1 MYHIII
7 LISNIKHNIIIRIF
21 DIYST
26 VNSDKSP
33 ISIGMEPLNLRELK
47 FLLKN
52 NNKKKVNIIIYYYKK
67 TAIII
72 ELLY

>member
-52 NNKKKVNIIIYYYKK
+52 NNKKKS
-67 TAIII
+67 
-72 ELLY
+72 